1 MDRYRCAMA
10 GRHAAVCRGRGFTL
24 VELLVVIAIIG
35 VLIGLLLPA
44 VQSARESARRSR
56 CQSNMRQIGLAVTG
70 FAEARRY
77 YPAACYTAKSANTAT
92 FPRPPEGNPSRRE
105 HSWRALVM
113 PFMEEQSAV
122 ATYMWGKHW
131 YDATSN
137 STPARPADPA
147 LGVPPDSNLAAGM
160 RPVAVYACPS
170 SPPRSLGTFAVPA
183 SSDAGDSA
191 RPAIS
196 AVRLTVLATSDY
208 EPVTGVKSGVVAPER
223 YAAEESGKGLLDKDL
238 VTRARQ
244 VIDGLSKTLLVAEA
258 AGKPNTWRAGKAAS
272 NPLGPIIY
280 AQGVSWADNLGP
292 FKVDAIKPD
301 GTKGAAPGAG
311 AAMNATNEG
320 ECYAFHPGGM
330 NVVSGDVA
338 TRFVAESIDLRVF
351 CALVTRAGGEAEAL
365 P

>member
-1 MDRYRCAMA
+1 MRRSCAYA
-10 GRHAAVCRGRGFTL
+10 NPGRRGFTL

-35 VLIGLLLPA
+35 VLVGLLLPA

-56 CQSNMRQIGLAVTG
+56 CQSNMRQIGLAFTG

-77 YPAACYTAKSANTAT
+77 YPAACFTAKSADTVT

-105 HSWRALVM
+105 HSWRTLVM

-122 ATYMWGKHW
+122 ETYTWSKHW
-131 YDATSN
+131 YDGTSN

-147 LGVPPDSNLAAGM
+147 LGVPPDSNLAAGT
-160 RPVAVYACPS
+160 RAVAVYACPS
-170 SPPRSLGTFAVPA
+170 SPPRSLGTFAIPA
-183 SSDAGDSA
+183 SSDAGDSG
-191 RPAIS
+191 RPAIP
-196 AVRLTVLATSDY
+196 AVRLAALATSDY
-208 EPVTGVKSGVVAPER
+208 ESVTGVKSGVVSPER
-223 YAAEESGKGLLDKDL
+223 YAADEAGKGLLDKDL

-258 AGKPNTWRAGKAAS
+258 AGKPNTWRAGRPAA
-272 NPLGPIIY
+272 NPLGPMIY

-292 FKVDAIKPD
+292 FKID
-301 GTKGAAPGAG
+301 GFNAAGTARAPAGAG
-311 AAMNATNEG
+311 RPMNATNEG

-330 NVVSGDVA
+330 NVVTGDVA
-338 TRFVAESIDLRVF
+338 TRYLDESIDLRVF
-351 CALVTRAGGEAEAL
+351 CALVTRAGGETEAL